1 MHKKI
6 IPFLL
11 TFFLIFSSIPVSAYD
26 AADEAKVV
34 RAIKQ
39 REVSI
44 RNVSASTQDLIGVNY
59 SATSYRASETVS
71 APEGRSGIFFYSCLT
86 G

>member
-1 MHKKI
+1 METKAMDQTVFTNTG
-6 IPFLL
+6 IPKNVIDAVLRMG
-11 TFFLIFSSIPVSAYD
+11 SNRRNSIYRIVYD
-26 AADEAKVV
+26 FMVPQPAEKHT
-34 RAIKQ
+34 
-39 REVSI
+39 SF
-44 RNVSASTQDLIGVNY
+44 VNY

>member
-1 MHKKI
+1 MFFHSVVLRWHRFIMAAIIKKM
-6 IPFLL
+6 
-11 TFFLIFSSIPVSAYD
+11 
-26 AADEAKVV
+26 DEENKIHS
-34 RAIKQ
+34 RKQ
-39 REVSI
+39 KDHV
-44 RNVSASTQDLIGVNY
+44 VNY

>member
-1 MHKKI
+1 MRKI
-6 IPFLL
+6 IFLDIDGVL
-11 TFFLIFSSIPVSAYD
+11 NSMEYFD
-26 AADEAKVV
+26 
-34 RAIKQ
+34 Q
-39 REVSI
+39 
-44 RNVSASTQDLIGVNY
+44 VNY